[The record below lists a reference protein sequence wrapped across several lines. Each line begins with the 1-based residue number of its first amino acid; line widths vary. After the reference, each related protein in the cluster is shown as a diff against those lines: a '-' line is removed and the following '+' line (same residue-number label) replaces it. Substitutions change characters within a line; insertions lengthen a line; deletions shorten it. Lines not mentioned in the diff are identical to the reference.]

1 MAKKIGRYVL
11 EREIGRGAMGV
22 VYLARDPRL
31 NRQVAVKTFSL
42 PEGLDD
48 ERLREYHAR
57 FLREAQA
64 AASLSHPGIV
74 IIYDADDDPK
84 LKLPFIAMEYVP
96 GRSLRQLLEKG
107 GRIAPR
113 WAFRMGAVL
122 SDALQVAHEAGIIHR
137 DIKPANVLLRRPDGA
152 PKIADF
158 GVARLS
164 TSDLTSTGASL
175 GSPAY
180 MSPEQIRGGAL
191 DARSDLFSLATLL
204 YEALCGKRPFT
215 GDDIASLTYSI
226 AHETPIPISRRARD
240 LPVGLDEFFEVALAK
255 NPESRFPDGASFRQA
270 LWEIERSQ
278 PSLRQEGTAVVGAE
292 ENSLADEASGTAE
305 ESQSPSDLPNR
316 SSRRGFR
323 GRFLVLKTS
332 LAASLSL
339 MILAGA
345 LYWFMRP
352 AHLKLDARSTL
363 ETGRLS
369 LLLDGQEVY
378 SRQLSAPRTG
388 NRVLGK
394 LLRRDQESF
403 EDWIRV
409 PPGRHELAARVIS
422 EEAGPQFGDSL
433 VVDLK
438 AGETR
443 TLRMVAG
450 RTFGTPVSLKLD

>member
-1 MAKKIGRYVL
+1 MKKIGRYVL
-11 EREIGRGAMGV
+11 ESEIGRGAMGV

-31 NRQVAVKTFSL
+31 RRQVAVKTYTL
-42 PEGLDD
+42 PEGLDR
-48 ERLREYHAR
+48 ERLEEYHAR

-64 AASLSHPGIV
+64 AASLLHPGIV
-74 IIYDADDDPK
+74 VIYDAGDDPK
-84 LKLPFIAMEYVP
+84 HGLPYIAMEYVP
-96 GRSLRQLLEKG
+96 GRSLRQLLENG

-113 WAFRMGAVL
+113 WAFRMGSIL
-122 SDALQVAHEAGIIHR
+122 SDALRVAHEAGIIHR
-137 DIKPANVLLRRPDGA
+137 DIKPANVLLRAPDGA

-180 MSPEQIRGGAL
+180 MSPEQIRGGAV
-191 DARSDLFSLATLL
+191 DGRSDLFSLAVLL
-204 YEALCGKRPFT
+204 YEALTGRRPFT
-215 GDDIASLTYSI
+215 GDDLASLTYSI
-226 AHETPIPISRRARD
+226 AHETPVPVSRRARN
-240 LPVGLDEFFEVALAK
+240 LPSGLDAFFERALAK
-255 NPESRFPDGASFRQA
+255 HPEDRFPDGAAFCQA
-270 LWEIERSQ
+270 LEEAQRTYVVQRGESTVLAAPDEETASEEATGPEDIL
-278 PSLRQEGTAVVGAE
+278 PVAAPLR
-292 ENSLADEASGTAE
+292 
-305 ESQSPSDLPNR
+305 P
-316 SSRRGFR
+316 RGRLR
-323 GRFLVLKTS
+323 GRFLILKTS

-339 MILAGA
+339 ALLAGA

-352 AHLKLDARSTL
+352 AHLRLDAKSTL

-378 SRQLSAPRTG
+378 SRRLSAPRSG

-394 LLRRDQESF
+394 MLGRNQETF
-403 EDWIRV
+403 EEWIQV

-422 EEAGPQFGDSL
+422 EESGSELGDSV

-438 AGETR
+438 AGETK

-450 RTFGTPVSLKLD
+450 RSFGSPVSLKID

>member
-1 MAKKIGRYVL
+1 
-11 EREIGRGAMGV
+11 MGV

-74 IIYDADDDPK
+74 VIYDADDDPK

-113 WAFRMGAVL
+113 WAFRMGAIL

-164 TSDLTSTGASL
+164 TSDLTSTGAAL

-191 DARSDLFSLATLL
+191 DSRSDLFSLATLL

-215 GDDIASLTYSI
+215 GEDIASLTYSI
-226 AHETPIPISRRARD
+226 AHETPIPVSRRARD

-255 NPESRFPDGASFRQA
+255 NPDNRFPDGASFRQA

-278 PSLRQEGTAVVGAE
+278 PSLRQEGTVGIGTD
-292 ENSLADEASGTAE
+292 ENSLSEESGTPE
-305 ESQSPSDLPNR
+305 ESQSISDMPDK
-316 SSRRGFR
+316 SFRRGFR

-378 SRQLSAPRTG
+378 SRQLSAPRSG

-403 EDWIRV
+403 EEWIRV
-409 PPGRHELAARVIS
+409 SPGRHELAARVFA
-422 EEAGPQFGDSL
+422 EGGGPEFGDSL

-450 RTFGTPVSLKLD
+450 RTFGSPVSLKLD

>member
-11 EREIGRGAMGV
+11 ESEIGRGAMGV

-31 NRQVAVKTFSL
+31 NRQVAVKTYSL
-42 PEGLDD
+42 PKGLDD

-74 IIYDADDDPK
+74 VIYDAGDDPK
-84 LKLPFIAMEYVP
+84 LGLPFIAMEYVP

-113 WAFRMGAVL
+113 WAFRLGTVL
-122 SDALQVAHEAGIIHR
+122 ADALRVAHEAGIIHR
-137 DIKPANVLLRRPDGA
+137 DIKPANVLLRTPDGA
-152 PKIADF
+152 AKIADF
-158 GVARLS
+158 GVARLT

-180 MSPEQIRGGAL
+180 MSPEQIRGGVV
-191 DARSDLFSLATLL
+191 DGRSDLFSLATLL

-215 GDDIASLTYSI
+215 GDDLASLTYSI
-226 AHETPIPISRRARD
+226 AHEVPIPISRRARD
-240 LPVGLDEFFEVALAK
+240 LPPGLDEFFEQALAK
-255 NPESRFPDGASFRQA
+255 NPDHRFADGGVFREA
-270 LWEIERSQ
+270 LAEIARCL
-278 PSLRQEGTAVVGAE
+278 PFGRQEEAVAVGAD
-292 ENSLADEASGTAE
+292 ENPLADEASVTDAE
-305 ESQSPSDLPNR
+305 SHPAGSPDKSFR
-316 SSRRGFR
+316 GGFR
-323 GRFLVLKTS
+323 GRFLVLKTTF
-332 LAASLSL
+332 AASLSL

-352 AHLKLDARSTL
+352 AHLKLDAKSTF

-369 LLLDGQEVY
+369 LLLDGQVVY
-378 SRQLSAPRTG
+378 TRQLSAPKTG

-394 LLRRDQESF
+394 LLGRHQESF
-403 EDWIRV
+403 EEWIQV
-409 PPGRHELAARVIS
+409 PPGRHELAARVFS
-422 EEAGPQFGDSL
+422 EEAGPEFGDSL